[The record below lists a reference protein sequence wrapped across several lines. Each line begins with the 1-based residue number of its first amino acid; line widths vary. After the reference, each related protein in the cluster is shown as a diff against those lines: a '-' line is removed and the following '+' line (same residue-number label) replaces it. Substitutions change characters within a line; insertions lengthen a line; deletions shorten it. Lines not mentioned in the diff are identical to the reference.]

1 MKVYIAGQLW
11 EKDQRDKLEKIDN
24 MCKEFGFETFLP
36 HRDVGVYEKGDSK
49 PFFVK
54 DSEIIDECGLMIA
67 WLDWKGIG
75 SGTAWEIGYA
85 YAKHIPV
92 IGIIEDRESISEFDR
107 VCVMVLNSVH
117 LVDSLDEL
125 KKELVKR
132 FG

>member
-11 EKDQRDKLEKIDN
+11 EKNQRAKLERIDKI
-24 MCKEFGFETFLP
+24 CKEFGFETFLP

-49 PFFVK
+49 PFFLE
-54 DSEIIDECGLMIA
+54 DSKVIDECGLMIA

-85 YAKHIPV
+85 YAKEIPV

-125 KKELVKR
+125 EKELVKR